1 MGKNIT
7 EAVQEIC
14 LGMPETS
21 EVISRG
27 SPNFRV
33 AGKTFAIFQINH
45 HGDGRIALWLHS
57 PAGAQEFYV
66 EDNEACYFVPPY
78 VGPSGWLGV
87 TLDQGLDWQVIS
99 QRIFE
104 AYTHVAPARLRVL
117 QDQAVELEPPTESVD
132 ADVFDP
138 FQKPEIAAI
147 QAKISEFCLALP
159 EVTPDQQF
167 GTPCFRAGKKNFC
180 TLHFYRGRLELSVWA
195 GGEEQ
200 ALRTADPRYRIPQYI
215 GHRGWLNLDI
225 HDRADIGEVEEL
237 ILESYRHFA
246 LKRMLK
252 QMDQTYYQP
261 K

>member
-7 EAVQEIC
+7 DAVREIC

-21 EVISRG
+21 EVMSRG

-33 AGKTFAIFQINH
+33 ADKTFAIFQINH

-57 PAGAQEFYV
+57 PPGAQTFYV
-66 EDNEACYFVPPY
+66 EENEAFYFIPPY

-87 TLDQGLDWQVIS
+87 NLDQGLDWQIIS
-99 QRIFE
+99 QRIYE
-104 AYTHVAPARLRVL
+104 AYSHVAPERVGVL
-117 QDQAVELEPPTESVD
+117 QGEALEIEPPIEGID
-132 ADVFDP
+132 AEEFDP
-138 FQKPEIAAI
+138 FQRPEIAAVR
-147 QAKISEFCLALP
+147 AMISDLCLALP

-180 TLHFYRGRLELSVWA
+180 TLHFYRGRLELSIWA

-225 HDRADIGEVEEL
+225 HSHQDMAEIEDLVL
-237 ILESYRHFA
+237 TSYRHFA

-252 QMDQTYYQP
+252 SLDETRPQAR
-261 K
+261 